1 MLISSLGGSAIEQ
14 WIPEERLLQFEEQ
27 AELKRLADDA
37 IEARSD
43 KGQGLWMRED
53 FDDSSWESINNPTY
67 LATSYHT
74 GEWNDIH
81 PLNKK
86 DLAATL
92 LLGARKLCYGEKV
105 DAMGPVYREMKIDGD
120 RIILYFDEARGGLK
134 TSDGGKLKHF
144 AIAGEDGKFVWADAV
159 IKGSTV
165 IVSSPEIKHPKAVR
179 YAWANNPEDAN
190 LCNKAGLLASPFRTD
205 NYPKANEKNITTDFG
220 TGA

>member
-1 MLISSLGGSAIEQ
+1 M
-14 WIPEERLLQFEEQ
+14 LQFEEQ

-92 LLGARKLCYGEKV
+92 LLGARELCFGEKIE
-105 DAMGPVYREMKIDGD
+105 AMGPVYREMKIDGN
-120 RIILYFDEARGGLK
+120 RIILYFDHAKGGLK
-134 TSDGGKLKHF
+134 TSDGGKLRHF
-144 AIAGEDGKFVWADAV
+144 AIAGKDGHYVWADAV

-165 IVSSPEIKHPKAVR
+165 IVSSTEVDQPVSVR
-179 YAWANNPEDAN
+179 YGWSNNPEDAN
-190 LCNKAGLLASPFRTD
+190 LCGKNGVLASPFRTD
-205 NYPKANEKNITTDFG
+205 DYPISRETGVVTDFG
-220 TGA
+220 PGA